1 MRLSKWAVVLLM
13 LLMLVAAIAGG
24 CGPSATPES
33 GGGVSS
39 PGGTGTAPEP
49 PGTAPASQA
58 GTSGPER
65 PVSSQDGS
73 ASPPGS
79 AGAPAP
85 VAQSENFRIF
95 APAPGSTVTVGRP
108 LLVRGQARAF
118 EATFILELE
127 DGHNVLA
134 RQVVTADNAI
144 WGNFE
149 VELEFEAPT
158 SPHGTL
164 LFVTESAA
172 DGSRREELAIPLKFD
187 RVVPIGG

>member
-1 MRLSKWAVVLLM
+1 MVLVLLV
-13 LLMLVAAIAGG
+13 VAAMAGG
-24 CGPSATPES
+24 CGPGSAAPES
-33 GGGVSS
+33 GAEAPAPTGSGV
-39 PGGTGTAPEP
+39 AQEQ

-58 GTSGPER
+58 GTLGLEK
-65 PVSSQDGS
+65 PVSSEDGP

-79 AGAPAP
+79 ASAPAP

-95 APAPGSTVTVGRP
+95 TPAPGSTVTVGQP

-127 DGHNVLA
+127 DGHNILA

-149 VELEFEAPT
+149 VELNFEAPT

-172 DGSRREELAIPLKFD
+172 DGSRREELAIPLQFD
-187 RVVPIGG
+187 RVVPIDGR